1 MPGRNLPPR
10 YRVITRD
17 SETPASRADQR
28 DRRWDDDPFDI
39 EPSTAS
45 REHGEDAPSWPLI
58 GLFLLATVA
67 GGTGMAL
74 LGLIPDVLS

>member
-17 SETPASRADQR
+17 SETTASRADQR

-45 REHGEDAPSWPLI
+45 RDRREDAPSWPLI
-58 GLFLLATVA
+58 GLFLFATAA
-67 GGTGMAL
+67 GGTGVAL

>member
-17 SETPASRADQR
+17 SETPASRAEPR
-28 DRRWDDDPFDI
+28 DRRWDDDPFGA
-39 EPSTAS
+39 EPSTPA
-45 REHGEDAPSWPLI
+45 RARGEDAASWPLI
-58 GLFLLATVA
+58 GLFLSATAA
-67 GGTGMAL
+67 GGAGVAL

>member
-17 SETPASRADQR
+17 SERPASRAEQR

-39 EPSTAS
+39 EPSTPP
-45 REHGEDAPSWPLI
+45 RERGEDAPSWPLI
-58 GLFLLATVA
+58 GLFLSATAA
-67 GGTGMAL
+67 GGAGVAL

>member
-17 SETPASRADQR
+17 RERPASRVEQR
-28 DRRWDDDPFDI
+28 DRPWDDAPLEV
-39 EPSTAS
+39 EPSIAPRDRS
-45 REHGEDAPSWPLI
+45 EDGPSWPLI
-58 GLFLLATVA
+58 GLFLSATAA
-67 GGTGMAL
+67 GGAGVAL